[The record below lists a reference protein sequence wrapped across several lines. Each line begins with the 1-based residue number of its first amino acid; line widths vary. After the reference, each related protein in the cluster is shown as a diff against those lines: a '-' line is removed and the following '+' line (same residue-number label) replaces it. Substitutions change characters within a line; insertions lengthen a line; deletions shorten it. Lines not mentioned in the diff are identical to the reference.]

1 LSGSIHV
8 KVQPFRIDDHHLKRI
23 KQRNNILSH
32 MKIVKQLIAT
42 VIFILAFSALNAQQ
56 PPHPNSGN
64 NPGAGNTPVGGTA
77 PIGSGLVIL
86 LALGAGYGTKK
97 VYDARKKLM
106 E

>member
-1 LSGSIHV
+1 MKKAI
-8 KVQPFRIDDHHLKRI
+8 RIVFI
-23 KQRNNILSH
+23 
-32 MKIVKQLIAT
+32 T
-42 VIFILAFSALNAQQ
+42 VFFLTLTFAFSSLMAQPQ
-56 PPHPNSGN
+56 PGGDPSSG
-64 NPGAGNTPVGGTA
+64 GGNQPVGGTA